1 MNRMKVGVKT
11 SQLMQQKL
19 KLSPQMLIT
28 AELIQ
33 KPIQELEM
41 VLKKEL
47 RINPF
52 LQDLSSEEEQ
62 YDTQEVTDE
71 MEDLQQSDDDGDLAD
86 QILQLNKII
95 NDIDEETNAQFVYER
110 QDRSRSSRENEEYE
124 TSKENIW
131 DHIILQ
137 VRELPLNSIE
147 HEFADTILNTLD
159 ANGYLDTPFGELYES
174 YGLAEARAEQIH
186 RMIMSIYPRGIGAR
200 NLSECLL
207 AQLDEETA
215 NHPIITSIVEN
226 DLDILRNHKL
236 DILLKKYNITLEEL
250 VAIKNI
256 ISHLDPKP
264 GSRLTNGTLSYIKPD
279 IIIKEI
285 DGDLE
290 IIVNDTYIPEIT
302 VNKEYAQ
309 QILAQSIDK
318 KSAVKYIKSKLLAA
332 DNFVKALWMRRETL
346 LRITDELI
354 HQQSAFFREGKKELQ
369 PMTYE
374 DVAKK
379 IKRDVSTI
387 CRVVNNYYIETP
399 LGVYLMKW
407 FFTSKVGDLSSQLIK
422 KEIKKIV
429 DAEDKKKPLSDQKIV
444 NILNGQEIEVSL
456 RAVTKYRNQLS
467 IPASRLRKEHL

>member
-407 FFTSKVGDLSSQLIK
+407 FFTSKVGNLSSQLIK

-429 DAEDKKKPLSDQKIV
+429 DAEDKKKPFSDQKIV

>member
-1 MNRMKVGVKT
+1 MNRMKVGVRA
-11 SQLMQQKL
+11 SQQMQQKL

-52 LQDLSSEEEQ
+52 LQDLSSDEGQ

-407 FFTSKVGDLSSQLIK
+407 FFTSKVGNLSSQLIK

>member
-1 MNRMKVGVKT
+1 MNKMKVGVRA
-11 SQLMQQKL
+11 SQQMQQKL

-62 YDTQEVTDE
+62 YDTQEVTGE

-86 QILQLNKII
+86 QMLQLNKII

-407 FFTSKVGDLSSQLIK
+407 FFTSKVGNLSSQLIK